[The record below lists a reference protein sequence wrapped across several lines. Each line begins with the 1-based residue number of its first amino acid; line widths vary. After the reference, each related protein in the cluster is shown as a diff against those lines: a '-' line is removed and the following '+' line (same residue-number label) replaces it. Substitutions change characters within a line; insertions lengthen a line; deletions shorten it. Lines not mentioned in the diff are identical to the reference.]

1 MEKPLLPD
9 DPREVGGYAL
19 QSRLGA
25 GGQGVVYLGRAPDGT
40 NVAVKVLHRG
50 WAGGESRKRL
60 VREISAARRVA
71 PFCVAQVLDAD
82 VDADLPY
89 IVSEYVEGPSLQ
101 QAGPRSGTALHRL
114 AVSTATAL
122 AAVHEAGVVHR
133 DFKPANVLLG
143 SDGPRVIDFGIARHL
158 DATTRSSGLVGTP
171 SYMSPEQIGG
181 ATATPASDVFAW
193 GCVIVFA
200 ATGRPPFGDD
210 SVPAVINR
218 VMNRE
223 PDLGD
228 LAEPLRSIVTD
239 ALRKDPAQ
247 RPSILDIQMRLL
259 GRSAEEKAPTAD
271 APPPATAATPSAA
284 PDAPPLPLP
293 RAHAEPSAAPSGT
306 APAPDSRQRGA
317 GDGRAT
323 VPPAGTHDGAVTAPG
338 GYGARRRNAL
348 LAGTGAAALAVAVVA
363 GVLLWPGAGN
373 GDSREPTGGGDGT
386 TALGPTGREILDTTG
401 SPTPHASSAS
411 ADPPL
416 PSPGISPT
424 SKSGSGSKHANEFP
438 ASYAGVWRGQVDY
451 DPGAHDRLVL
461 TIKKG
466 SRTATEQFLD
476 YRCTGTSEL
485 NEISDSIA
493 RLERKS
499 MRGNCVRNG
508 EIFLTLNDDGTLGF
522 EYAGHGE
529 NKVTKDSPFFMHATL
544 TRDR

>member
-19 QSRLGA
+19 QARLGA

-40 NVAVKVLHRG
+40 NVAVKVLHRE
-50 WAGGESRKRL
+50 WADGETRQRL

-158 DATTRSSGLVGTP
+158 DATTRSGGLVGTP
-171 SYMSPEQIGG
+171 TYMSPEQIAG
-181 ATATPASDVFAW
+181 AKATPASDVFAW
-193 GCVIVFA
+193 GCVVVFA

-218 VMNRE
+218 VMHRE

-228 LAEPLRSIVTD
+228 LVEPLRSIVTD
-239 ALRKDPAQ
+239 ALCKDPAR
-247 RPSILDIQMRLL
+247 RPSILEIQMRLL
-259 GRSAEEKAPTAD
+259 GRPADEKAPAAD
-271 APPPATAATPSAA
+271 APPPATASAA

-293 RAHAEPSAAPSGT
+293 RAHADLSAAPSDT
-306 APAPDSRQRGA
+306 APGPASRGRGT
-317 GDGRAT
+317 DGRTT
-323 VPPAGTHDGAVTAPG
+323 VPPAGTNAGVVTAPG
-338 GYGARRRNAL
+338 GHGARRRNAL
-348 LAGTGAAALAVAVVA
+348 LAGTGAATLAVAVVV
-363 GVLLWPGAGN
+363 GVLLWQGAGN

-386 TALGPTGREILDTTG
+386 AALGTTGPEISDTTG
-401 SPTPHASSAS
+401 SPTPPAPSASS
-411 ADPPL
+411 DPPS
-416 PSPGISPT
+416 PSPEISPT
-424 SKSGSGSKHANEFP
+424 SGSGSDAKGTNGFP
-438 ASYAGVWRGQVDY
+438 AGYAGVWRGRVDY
-451 DPGAHDRLVL
+451 DPGAYDRLVL

-476 YRCTGTSEL
+476 YRCTGTSKL
-485 NEISDSIA
+485 TGITDSIA
-493 RLERKS
+493 RLERTS

-522 EYAGHGE
+522 EYSGHGE
-529 NKVTKDSPFFMHATL
+529 NKVTKDQPFFMHATL
-544 TRDR
+544 KRDR

>member
-25 GGQGVVYLGRAPDGT
+25 GGQGVVYLGHAPDGT
-40 NVAVKVLHRG
+40 NVAVKVLHRE
-50 WAGGESRKRL
+50 WTDGESRERL

-171 SYMSPEQIGG
+171 SYMSPEQIAG
-181 ATATPASDVFAW
+181 ARATPASDVFAW

-239 ALRKDPAQ
+239 ALRKDPTQ
-247 RPSILDIQMRLL
+247 RPSILGIQMRLL
-259 GRSAEEKAPTAD
+259 GRSAEEQAPTAD
-271 APPPATAATPSAA
+271 APPAAA
-284 PDAPPLPLP
+284 PGALPQ
-293 RAHAEPSAAPSGT
+293 AYAEPAAAPSGT
-306 APAPDSRQRGA
+306 APGPDSRQRGA

-323 VPPAGTHDGAVTAPG
+323 VPPAGTHDGGLTAPG

-386 TALGPTGREILDTTG
+386 TALGTTG
-401 SPTPHASSAS
+401 SPTPHAPSAS

-416 PSPGISPT
+416 PSPEISPT
-424 SKSGSGSKHANEFP
+424 SKSGSGGKRPNEFP
-438 ASYAGVWRGQVDY
+438 ASYVGVWRGQVDY

-485 NEISDSIA
+485 TGITDSIA

-522 EYAGHGE
+522 EYSGHGE
-529 NKVTKDSPFFMHATL
+529 NNVTKDQPFFMHATL